1 MVPLRLPFKRG
12 ATFELDCVVSDA
24 LGVPEDITAWAIAAQ
39 VRDKDGVLV
48 ASLLVTS
55 ANLAQGAFK
64 LSAAN
69 TTAWPVNQLLYCD
82 IRYTTD
88 TAQIVP
94 TETFEIHCLENI
106 TQ

>member
-1 MVPLRLPFKRG
+1 MTLRLPFKRG

-24 LGVPEDITAWAIAAQ
+24 NGVPEDVTLWTIASQ
-39 VRDKDGVLV
+39 VRDRLGALV
-48 ASLLVTS
+48 ADLSVVNVDRSVGSYKLH
-55 ANLAQGAFK
+55 LAD
-64 LSAAN
+64 
-69 TTAWPVNQLLYCD
+69 TTDWPMNQILYCD
-82 IRYTTD
+82 IKYTTD